1 MRNVRMGMKI
11 QAPLIQSHIDADTIQ
26 IVIRFTN
33 IIPTRVSSPLDR
45 DEKWWAARIIFR
57 REASLDIF
65 SFAFGKLAMF
75 TRRFSD
81 KFNFSIQRIFT
92 GRILTYP

>member
-45 DEKWWAARIIFR
+45 DEKWWGGTNHFQEGGISRYIFLR
-57 REASLDIF
+57 FWKTGNVYTAL
-65 SFAFGKLAMF
+65 FG
-75 TRRFSD
+75 
-81 KFNFSIQRIFT
+81 
-92 GRILTYP
+92 